1 MSLRG
6 YRWHWS
12 SGALSYPCGI
22 FPFVLQAPIPGFLSI
37 TVSSQ
42 TKSLVISFC
51 FECCPSSRSFCRNLH
66 VPRTV
71 ATIQPAQELGWWFR
85 QLPFYFYPHA
95 ARQLPGRPSSRQAP
109 KPWLPPKRQPGSASP
124 HLFLFSSPS
133 AWHHYALSELCT
145 SCPKMISKQLG
156 ASVPDFAPA
165 LFLTAPDSCRST

>member
-51 FECCPSSRSFCRNLH
+51 FECCPSSRSFCRNRRHDPACAGAGLV
-66 VPRTV
+66 VPTAAV
-71 ATIQPAQELGWWFR
+71 LF
-85 QLPFYFYPHA
+85 LPS
-95 ARQLPGRPSSRQAP
+95 RCPSTTRSSQFT
-109 KPWLPPKRQPGSASP
+109 PGSKALAASKTSAGQCVASP
-124 HLFLFSSPS
+124 ISVLITFSLAS
-133 AWHHYALSELCT
+133 LCPFRT
-145 SCPKMISKQLG
+145 LYFMPQNDLKAAGCQCS
-156 ASVPDFAPA
+156 
-165 LFLTAPDSCRST
+165 